1 MDPNLILRRP
11 SDADA
16 PAVVDLINAAD
27 AHDYGDVDMDIG
39 DIREEWAA
47 LDLQTDAWL
56 VESAN
61 GAELI
66 GYASLTNKAKVQLRA
81 SVCVRPEQ
89 RRRGVGSELVRLV
102 EERANE
108 QVPLAP
114 ADARVLLVGW
124 LKGSSEPQMRWAR
137 GLAYEFRRRFLRM
150 RIEMTE
156 PPPEPSWPDGIS
168 VRTYRPE
175 DARRVFEVVEE
186 AFSDHWG
193 HVPGSF
199 EDWMRRTG
207 REDFDPSLW
216 WLGVQGDEIVG
227 TSLCETMADGGWVS
241 SLCVRRPWRNRGL
254 ARAILLHSFAQFWKR
269 NRRTVSLG
277 VDADSLTGATRVYES
292 VGMYVRQ
299 QYDQVGKVL
308 RDGIDTESRTISA

>member
-16 PAVVDLINAAD
+16 PAVVDLINAVD

-186 AFSDHWG
+186 AFSDDWG

-269 NRRTVSLG
+269 NRRTVSLR

-308 RDGIDTESRTISA
+308 RDGIDTQSRTISA

>member
-186 AFSDHWG
+186 AFSDDWG

-254 ARAILLHSFAQFWKR
+254 ARAILLHSFAEFWKR
-269 NRRTVSLG
+269 NRRTVSLR